1 MMLKDVD
8 QRTGEAIGVGHVD
21 HLSERQDDGE
31 VLLEKQLLER
41 STRFEMLETLIL
53 EVSVVVVL
61 LLELVRV
68 EVDVHVVV
76 GVVLGLVVAPHD
88 EGGGQQRD
96 DHATEADGHR
106 CALVPRLI
114 ELFRIAALEAVDGDR
129 DVGVG
134 AGVQAVGEA
143 HPEQCIARVLA
154 VLQRSGHDHTAQ
166 HVGHH
171 GGHLVDE
178 RTAPLLQCHV
188 PKVMASAQSAAAAAA
203 AVRVLVVQHARLLG
217 VAGLRAGRHL
227 EERHGSGGQ
236 CRDDGHRD
244 VLVNVL
250 HKVEQV
256 DHKVGVALH
265 ADALTALHHAGRVVH
280 RGHVHRHGGRQ
291 RAQLA
296 VVHLVGEA
304 GVRRAE
310 TVLRRHEH
318 HTELHLLRRLVEHT
332 RVTERSETGRDLF
345 VALTVLI
352 ELVEST
358 LLRNVDD
365 LGCEHTSIRQILV
378 RAQQCDH

>member
-203 AVRVLVVQHARLLG
+203 AWSSSPRHRPPLLWLPAASSAPASSPAVPEPPPPLRSSSRSSSGSSCCRWTGRASRPAVPGSPAHDASSPAPVPRAHSAPPTRHRRDRLRSCCRRRCCCCRCCCCCCYE
-217 VAGLRAGRHL
+217 LRPRRH
-227 EERHGSGGQ
+227 ETRSSCHQ
-236 CRDDGHRD
+236 
-244 VLVNVL
+244 
-250 HKVEQV
+250 
-256 DHKVGVALH
+256 
-265 ADALTALHHAGRVVH
+265 HAGRAWRRW
-280 RGHVHRHGGRQ
+280 RGHR
-291 RAQLA
+291 
-296 VVHLVGEA
+296 
-304 GVRRAE
+304 
-310 TVLRRHEH
+310 
-318 HTELHLLRRLVEHT
+318 
-332 RVTERSETGRDLF
+332 
-345 VALTVLI
+345 
-352 ELVEST
+352 
-358 LLRNVDD
+358 
-365 LGCEHTSIRQILV
+365 
-378 RAQQCDH
+378 